1 MGSSDRIFSATAKDA
16 ISQWRCLQVTFKKHS
31 LRSPVTWEVSP
42 AQLNRNRDNCVRA
55 ELPKF
60 VFNPSLAASICQQSL
75 FCESL
80 SYLALQQKRGELHKC
95 VSTWCYIFSPSVPG
109 TWDSTE
115 SVHMHE
121 NIPLLTEQFTELS
134 IFKEC
139 INWLIFMYQHGE
151 VLAIL

>member
-95 VSTWCYIFSPSVPG
+95 VSTWCYIFSPAYLELGIALNLFICMKIYHCWQNSSQNWVFLKSV
-109 TWDSTE
+109 ST
-115 SVHMHE
+115 
-121 NIPLLTEQFTELS
+121 
-134 IFKEC
+134 
-139 INWLIFMYQHGE
+139 G
-151 VLAIL
+151 